1 MLLQTKVVFLS
12 ILMTGCASQQVQQQ
26 MLELQTAH
34 ETQAE
39 QQQLLLV
46 SQQESLEQL
55 LEQQN
60 QLQEV
65 LEVNQ
70 SQLQKLLRASNKPKV
85 KKTVK
90 LQAKPPATEE
100 PDLTAEVP
108 APQKFTLGRVELV
121 WIDKLQRYLKARID
135 TGAKSSSIHA
145 TDIQYFERDGK
156 QWVRFNMFTHKRI
169 VKEAAPAKDGAK
181 ASAQTAIFEAPVVR
195 TVKIKQASAEE
206 LDKRPVVKMR
216 IRIGDYEDDVEFTLN
231 KRSNMLYPVLIGRRF
246 LQDVA
251 IVDVGQVFIHKRKQD

>member
-1 MLLQTKVVFLS
+1 MLLQAKVVFLS
-12 ILMTGCASQQVQQQ
+12 ILMTGCASQQAQQQ
-26 MLELQTAH
+26 MLELQTAQVA
-34 ETQAE
+34 QAE
-39 QQQLLLV
+39 QQQHLLV

-70 SQLQKLLRASNKPKV
+70 SQLQKILRASNKPKT
-85 KKTVK
+85 KKVVK
-90 LQAKPPATEE
+90 LQAKPPVVEE
-100 PDLTAEVP
+100 PDLVAEVP

-169 VKEAAPAKDGAK
+169 VKDSTSGKADNTESAPN
-181 ASAQTAIFEAPVVR
+181 TIFEAPVVR
-195 TVKIKQASAEE
+195 TVKVRQASAEE

-216 IRIGDYEDDVEFTLN
+216 LRIGDYEDDVEFTLT
-231 KRSNMLYPVLIGRRF
+231 KRSSMLYPVLIGRRF

-251 IVDVGQVFIHKRKQD
+251 IVDVAQVFIHKRK